1 MRPFARRLGNRDL
14 RFLAHSR
21 LHCQLPLGN
30 YGSHGTVLSKKK
42 TVRTKSNKKIYFK
55 KHKRARFAMKLLHT
69 LLFILVTSCVVF
81 AQNENAPQVPVVDS
95 TQIYMKLIE
104 QERLN
109 AEGLSGNASGAFA
122 GGLMVGGGTLL
133 LIGGIYLIRS
143 AKDDEE
149 AIDAITSSYFGVSL
163 LIVSIP
169 MCLIGIPIFLY
180 NISMYGVRLEH
191 QNKRDE
197 YQRSLDSYN
206 QRRGTSGSIKMS
218 LFPSLDFFN
227 GGGGLNLL
235 MQF

>member
-1 MRPFARRLGNRDL
+1 M
-14 RFLAHSR
+14 
-21 LHCQLPLGN
+21 
-30 YGSHGTVLSKKK
+30 
-42 TVRTKSNKKIYFK
+42 KI
-55 KHKRARFAMKLLHT
+55 LHT
-69 LLFILVTSCVVF
+69 LIFVLIAACAVF
-81 AQNENAPQVPVVDS
+81 AQNENVPQVPVVDS

-109 AEGLSGNASGAFA
+109 AEGLSGNASGSFA

-143 AKDDEE
+143 ANDD

-169 MCLIGIPIFLY
+169 MCLIGIPVFLY

-218 LFPSLDFFN
+218 LLPSLDFFN

>member
-1 MRPFARRLGNRDL
+1 
-14 RFLAHSR
+14 
-21 LHCQLPLGN
+21 
-30 YGSHGTVLSKKK
+30 
-42 TVRTKSNKKIYFK
+42 
-55 KHKRARFAMKLLHT
+55 
-69 LLFILVTSCVVF
+69 
-81 AQNENAPQVPVVDS
+81 
-95 TQIYMKLIE
+95 
-104 QERLN
+104 
-109 AEGLSGNASGAFA
+109 
-122 GGLMVGGGTLL
+122 MVGGGTLL

-169 MCLIGIPIFLY
+169 MCLIGIPVFLY
-180 NISMYGVRLEH
+180 NISMYGDRLEH

-218 LFPSLDFFN
+218 LLPSLDFFN

>member
-1 MRPFARRLGNRDL
+1 M
-14 RFLAHSR
+14 
-21 LHCQLPLGN
+21 
-30 YGSHGTVLSKKK
+30 
-42 TVRTKSNKKIYFK
+42 KI
-55 KHKRARFAMKLLHT
+55 LHT
-69 LLFILVTSCVVF
+69 LFFVLVAACAVF
-81 AQNENAPQVPVVDS
+81 AQNENVPQVPVVDS

-109 AEGLSGNASGAFA
+109 AEGLSGNASGTFA

-169 MCLIGIPIFLY
+169 MCLIGIPVFLY

-218 LFPSLDFFN
+218 LLPSLDFFN